1 MYLLFGGSTF
11 QVEGWRFQKGSANLI
26 SKERFVGVKDWT
38 LTCDAR
44 DAVPD
49 HRGTILSWALGPHIH
64 AILSVVFEVGNGVVT
79 PFLWTA
85 AVRRHSVVLIVYLD
99 DNGGAQASGFFPGQ
113 PDLGV
118 GPVWSDTHQIRHTA
132 HAWNNRSKR
141 QKGVYFME
149 MRLFHSFTPPPPPQ
163 SIVPHKSEENME
175 VWILLVH
182 VWVVFGAASVPSA
195 VCVITLRMYRVP
207 GTRSGMVIVSNWLMV
222 YCSDVPVLQETL

>member
-26 SKERFVGVKDWT
+26 SKERFVGVKDYT
-38 LTCDAR
+38 LTFDAR

-85 AVRRHSVVLIVYLD
+85 AVWRHSVVLIVYLD

-149 MRLFHSFTPPPPPQ
+149 MRLFHSFTPPPPPKALCHTNLRKTRRYESYLSMSGWYLGRPPSHQQ
-163 SIVPHKSEENME
+163 SVLSHWGCTEC
-175 VWILLVH
+175 L
-182 VWVVFGAASVPSA
+182 A
-195 VCVITLRMYRVP
+195 P
-207 GTRSGMVIVSNWLMV
+207 GRGWW
-222 YCSDVPVLQETL
+222 